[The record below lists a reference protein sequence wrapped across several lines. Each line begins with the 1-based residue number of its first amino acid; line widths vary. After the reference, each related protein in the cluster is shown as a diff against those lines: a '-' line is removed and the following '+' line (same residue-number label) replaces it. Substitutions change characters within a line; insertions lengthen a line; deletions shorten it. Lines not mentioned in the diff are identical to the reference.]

1 MTPVKEC
8 GVVECSVCAAEWHA
22 AVLHF
27 KMATRCKCFE
37 HTGENGGDIFEAVHE
52 GAAVDVVEW
61 LREEPLFFC
70 VVDLENAI
78 CGDTGGVSP
87 RAGQW

>member
-1 MTPVKEC
+1 
-8 GVVECSVCAAEWHA
+8 
-22 AVLHF
+22 
-27 KMATRCKCFE
+27 MATRCKCFE
-37 HTGENGGDIFEAVHE
+37 YTGKNGGDIFEAVHE
-52 GAAVDVVEW
+52 CAAVDVVEW

-78 CGDTGGVSP
+78 CGDAGGVSP

>member
-1 MTPVKEC
+1 
-8 GVVECSVCAAEWHA
+8 
-22 AVLHF
+22 
-27 KMATRCKCFE
+27 MATRCKCFE
-37 HTGENGGDIFEAVHE
+37 YTGKNGGDIFEAVHE

-78 CGDTGGVSP
+78 CGDAGGVSP